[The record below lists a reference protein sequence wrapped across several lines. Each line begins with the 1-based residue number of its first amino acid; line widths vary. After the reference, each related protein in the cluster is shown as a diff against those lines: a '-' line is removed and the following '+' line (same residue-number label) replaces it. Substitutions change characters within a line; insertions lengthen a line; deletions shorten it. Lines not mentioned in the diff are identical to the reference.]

1 MESRSPHHA
10 AVDFVLHSPEEEDKS
25 DVTPATACQLAVR
38 FFDDES
44 REFLRVADP
53 SRVQPYSGS
62 HKLKHIRAG
71 FRQGSF
77 IQWGGSS
84 NTANLDPDPKVQPN
98 YDPDPGLCY

>member
-1 MESRSPHHA
+1 MESRAPHHA
-10 AVDFVLHSPEEEDKS
+10 AVDFVLCSHEEEDKS
-25 DVTPATACQLAVR
+25 DRTPSTACQLAVR

-53 SRVQPYSGS
+53 SRVQLYSGS

-71 FRQGSF
+71 FRQASF
-77 IQWGGSS
+77 IQCGGSS

>member
-1 MESRSPHHA
+1 MESRASHHA
-10 AVDFVLHSPEEEDKS
+10 AVDFVLCSHEEEDKS
-25 DVTPATACQLAVR
+25 DRTPSTACQLAVR

-53 SRVQPYSGS
+53 SRVQLYSGS

-71 FRQGSF
+71 FRQASF
-77 IQWGGSS
+77 IQCGGSS

-98 YDPDPGLCY
+98 